1 MARATNAD
9 YIRDN
14 AYFIHICSL
23 VKIDPTPRQAG
34 KFRRKKG
41 LAYEHHLKISHT
53 RKIKVNS
60 EVTYH
65 FTKRRLLWLY
75 I

>member
-41 LAYEHHLKISHT
+41 LAYEHHLKISHKLKT
-53 RKIKVNS
+53 PSPEKLRSIQ
-60 EVTYH
+60 
-65 FTKRRLLWLY
+65 R
-75 I
+75 